1 MKRPALKASTLPVH
15 ELDALA
21 SGTHHDPFAV
31 LGAHTHGPGKY
42 VIRCLVPGAQSIVL
56 LAANGATLA
65 DCALVHSGGIFEA
78 LLTSESRPDYRLLL
92 NFPQQTVTV
101 ADAYAFGCGFSEA
114 EIDDLASG
122 RRARAFEL
130 LGAHRVQ
137 MQSGAERV
145 HGTRFALWAPNAKR
159 VSVVGDFN
167 GWDGRRHAM
176 RMLHRAGVW
185 EIFIPHVGVGDCYK
199 FELLDRN
206 GHLLP
211 LKADPY
217 ARAAELRPQTASK
230 VVDLLP
236 KAAGL
241 SKREALNQREA
252 PISVYEVHAGSW
264 RSRDNGEF
272 LNWRELAEVLP
283 TYAKDM
289 GFTHIELMPISEF
302 PFDGSWGYQTLGM
315 FAPSARFGTQEDFAH
330 FVARCHALELGVIVD
345 WVPAHFP
352 TDAHGLS
359 NFDGTALYEYA
370 DPREGFHKDWNTAI
384 YNFGRNEVRQFLV
397 ASALYWIERFNVDGL
412 RVDAVASMLYRDYS
426 RNAGEWIPNQ
436 FGGRENLEAIS
447 LFKAINECL
456 GNELPGCLT
465 VAEESTAFPGVSRPT
480 YAGGLGFH
488 YKWNMGWMNDTLRYI
503 AEDPIHR
510 KYHHDLLTFGLVYGF
525 SENYMLP
532 ISHDEVV
539 HGKGSLW
546 QKMPG
551 DEWQKFANV
560 RAYLSFMWAHPGKKL
575 LFMGQEFAQR
585 EEWNYQ
591 QGLPWYITDYPEHAG
606 VQNMVR
612 DLNRHYRNERA
623 LHQLDCEP
631 TGFQWLALND
641 RDTSVLAFAR
651 FDRDGNCIIAV
662 FNFTPVVR
670 ENYRIALP
678 DSVGALE
685 EIFNSDSSHYGGSNV
700 GNGMQHRHAENVA
713 HQGSARSACVNIG
726 PLAAM
731 YFRAHRQ

>member
-1 MKRPALKASTLPVH
+1 MKRPALKASTLPAH

-21 SGTHHDPFAV
+21 KGTHHDPFAV
-31 LGAHTHGPGKY
+31 LGAHELSAGEF
-42 VIRCLVPGAQSIVL
+42 VVRCVVPGAQSVSL
-56 LAANGATLA
+56 VEANGTKLA
-65 DCALVHSGGIFEA
+65 DCTLVHSSGVFEA
-78 LLTSESRPDYRLLL
+78 RIKRKTRPDYRLHLS
-92 NFPQQTVTV
+92 FPQQSIHVV
-101 ADAYAFGCGFSEA
+101 DAYCFGCSFSES
-114 EIDDLASG
+114 EIDNLASG

-130 LGAHRVQ
+130 LGAHP
-137 MQSGAERV
+137 MALELGGAQV
-145 HGTRFALWAPNAKR
+145 AGTRFALWAPNAKR

-167 GWDGRRHAM
+167 AWDGRRHTM

-185 EIFIPHVGVGDCYK
+185 EIFVPHVGVGDCYK
-199 FELLDRN
+199 FELLDRH

-236 KAAGL
+236 KAKGL
-241 SKREALNQREA
+241 STRAALNQRDVA
-252 PISVYEVHAGSW
+252 VSIYEVHAGSW
-264 RSRDNGEF
+264 RSRNNGEF
-272 LNWRELAEVLP
+272 LNWRELADVLP
-283 TYAKDM
+283 AYAKDM

-315 FAPSARFGTQEDFAH
+315 FAPSARFGTQEDFAF

-426 RNAGEWIPNQ
+426 RSAGEWIPNQ
-436 FGGRENLEAIS
+436 YGGRENLEAIS

-456 GNELPGCLT
+456 GIELPGSFT
-465 VAEESTAFPGVSRPT
+465 AAEESTAFPGVSHPT
-480 YAGGLGFH
+480 YSGGLGFH

-525 SENYMLP
+525 SENYVLP

-551 DEWQKFANV
+551 DDWQKFANV

-591 QGLPWYITDYPEHAG
+591 HGLPWYVTEYPEHRG
-606 VQNMVR
+606 IQNLVR
-612 DLNRHYRNERA
+612 DLNRHYRTERSM
-623 LHQLDCEP
+623 HQLDCEP
-631 TGFQWLALND
+631 AGFQWLALND

-651 FDRDGNCIIAV
+651 FDRDGNCIVAV

-670 ENYRIALP
+670 ADYRIALP
-678 DSVGALE
+678 DSIGALE

-700 GNGMQHRHAENVA
+700 GNGPLHRYAENVT
-713 HQGSARSACVNIG
+713 HQDRARSICVTIG
-726 PLAAM
+726 PLAAAF
-731 YFRAHRQ
+731 FRAHRA